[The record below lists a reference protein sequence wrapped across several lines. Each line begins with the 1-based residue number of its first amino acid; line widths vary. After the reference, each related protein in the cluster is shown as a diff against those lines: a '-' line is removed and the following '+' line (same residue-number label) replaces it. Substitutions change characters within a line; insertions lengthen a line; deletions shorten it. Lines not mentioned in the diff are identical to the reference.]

1 MFFLLIH
8 LIPGVLIGA
17 LVFAEGA
24 IGNKQDTQLKSV
36 KRAVSSDRPKYI
48 VKK

>member
-1 MFFLLIH
+1 MFFILIH
-8 LIPGVLIGA
+8 AIPALFLGA

-36 KRAVSSDRPKYI
+36 KKVVSLDIHKYI
-48 VKK
+48 NK